1 MKKVLKKEKALNTE
15 EKAIL
20 TRGNAL
26 LLIVPFPFSSS
37 YFLVSVNTCL
47 QIFISLFISHF
58 YKMYIHIM

>member
-1 MKKVLKKEKALNTE
+1 MLKKEKALNTE

-37 YFLVSVNTCL
+37 YFGYPLTRV
-47 QIFISLFISHF
+47 
-58 YKMYIHIM
+58 YKYL